1 MSSTSHIKSYKDL
14 LEEKQRLRLL
24 LEERK
29 IIVQTEFEA
38 IKVKLKPVGAII
50 DTVEKMTTK
59 DKSNPL
65 INMGIDLGVNLV
77 LKKLL
82 LRNAG
87 FIAKLLLPMLAKN
100 YLSHEVEEKD
110 NLFSKIGT
118 FIRKTFKQ
126 HSPASQS

>member
-1 MSSTSHIKSYKDL
+1 MNSHITTYEEL
-14 LEEKQRLRLL
+14 LQEKKHLKLL

-29 IIVQTEFEA
+29 IKVQTEFEE

-50 DTVEKMTTK
+50 ETVQKMTTK

-65 INMGIDLGVNLV
+65 INMGIDVGVNLV

-87 FIAKLLLPMLAKN
+87 FIIKLLVPMLTKN
-100 YLSHEVEEKD
+100 YLSHEVEED
-110 NLFSKIGT
+110 NNIFSKVGK
-118 FIRKTFKQ
+118 FVRKTFMHQ
-126 HSPASQS
+126 QA

>member
-1 MSSTSHIKSYKDL
+1 MNSHINTYNDL
-14 LEEKQRLRLL
+14 LEEKKRLKLL

-29 IIVQTEFEA
+29 IKVQTEFEE

-50 DTVEKMTTK
+50 DTVQKMTTK

-65 INMGIDLGVNLV
+65 LNMGIDVGVNLI

-87 FIAKLLLPMLAKN
+87 FIMKLLVPMLAKN
-100 YLSHEVEEKD
+100 YLSHEVEED
-110 NLFSKIGT
+110 NNIFSKVGK
-118 FIRKTFKQ
+118 FFRKTFRHQ
-126 HSPASQS
+126 QA

>member
-1 MSSTSHIKSYKDL
+1 MSSHIRSYDDL
-14 LEEKQRLRLL
+14 LQEKQKLKLL

-29 IIVQTEFEA
+29 ILVQSEFEA

-65 INMGIDLGVNLV
+65 INIGIDVGVNLL

-87 FIAKLLLPMLAKN
+87 FIAKLLLPLLAKN
-100 YLSHEVEEKD
+100 YLSHEIEEK
-110 NLFSKIGT
+110 NNVFSKIGT
-118 FIRKTFKQ
+118 FLKKTFKQ
-126 HSPASQS
+126 HSPA

>member
-1 MSSTSHIKSYKDL
+1 MSSHIQSYSDL
-14 LEEKQRLRLL
+14 LEEKKRLKLL

-29 IIVQTEFEA
+29 ILVQAEFEV
-38 IKVKLKPVGAII
+38 IKVKLKPVSTII

-65 INMGIDLGVNLV
+65 INMGIDVGVNLL

-87 FIAKLLLPMLAKN
+87 FIVKLIVPMLAKN
-100 YLSHEVEEKD
+100 YLSHEVEEK
-110 NLFSKIGT
+110 NNIFSKIGS
-118 FIRKTFKQ
+118 FFKKQ
-126 HSPASQS
+126 FKSHSPA